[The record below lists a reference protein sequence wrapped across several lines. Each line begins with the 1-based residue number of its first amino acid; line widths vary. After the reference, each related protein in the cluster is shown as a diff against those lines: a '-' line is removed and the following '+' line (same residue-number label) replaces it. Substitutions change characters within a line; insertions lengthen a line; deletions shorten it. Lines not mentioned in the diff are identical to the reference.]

1 MRLGSSASVISTM
14 MLFLLNQGLS
24 AFAADPSLIPKN
36 QHAQTFEFEAQ
47 PSSAQEE
54 LEEVNRRLQE
64 TQTVPEVAPESTA
77 PPSSPIN
84 PAFDQ
89 YRLGPGDAF
98 FANVRR
104 FPEASFQATLDLQGN
119 VVIPLAGVINLQGL
133 TLQQAE
139 ARIQSEL
146 ERFFISPDVG
156 VTVVAQRPVAVTIL
170 GEVARPGLHPLP
182 NPQIST
188 ALFSAGGT
196 TRLANLRTIQIRRP
210 IRDQTGAVV
219 NTIEQNIDLFTP
231 LSEATD
237 LPDIQLADGDVII
250 VPTLTAQEIEQYDR
264 TLIARSTLAQPEIN
278 VRLLDY
284 TRGLR
289 NLTIPSGSDFLDALT
304 STGTDLTNA
313 DLSDIALIRF
323 DPQHGAYIAQEID
336 AKDALRGDLSQNPTL
351 EDEDIV
357 IIGRNLVARISF
369 FFTRVAQ
376 PIRDPLQFLFLFDTI
391 VDFVGGEEN

>member
-1 MRLGSSASVISTM
+1 
-14 MLFLLNQGLS
+14 
-24 AFAADPSLIPKN
+24 
-36 QHAQTFEFEAQ
+36 
-47 PSSAQEE
+47 
-54 LEEVNRRLQE
+54 
-64 TQTVPEVAPESTA
+64 
-77 PPSSPIN
+77 
-84 PAFDQ
+84 
-89 YRLGPGDAF
+89 
-98 FANVRR
+98 
-104 FPEASFQATLDLQGN
+104 
-119 VVIPLAGVINLQGL
+119 
-133 TLQQAE
+133 
-139 ARIQSEL
+139 
-146 ERFFISPDVG
+146 
-156 VTVVAQRPVAVTIL
+156 VAVTIV
-170 GEVARPGLHPLP
+170 GEVARPGLYPLP

-188 ALFSAGGT
+188 ALLSAGGT

-219 NTIEQNIDLFTP
+219 NTIEQTIDLFTP

-237 LPDIQLADGDVII
+237 LPDIQLADGDVIV

-264 TLIARSTLAQPEIN
+264 TLIARSTLAQPDIN

-289 NLTIPSGSDFLDALT
+289 NVTIPSGSDFLDALT
-304 STGTDLTNA
+304 NTGTDLTNA

-323 DPQHGAYIAQEID
+323 DPQHGAYIAQEIN

-357 IIGRNLVARISF
+357 IIGRNLIARISF

>member
-1 MRLGSSASVISTM
+1 
-14 MLFLLNQGLS
+14 MLVLFNQGGVAS
-24 AFAADPSLIPKN
+24 AAEPSLMPKN

-47 PSSAQEE
+47 PSSTQEQ

-64 TQTVPEVAPESTA
+64 TQTVPEVPPESA
-77 PPSSPIN
+77 PTPSTQIN

-89 YRLGPGDAF
+89 YRLGPGDSF

-119 VVIPLAGVINLQGL
+119 VVVPLAGVINLQGL

-146 ERFFISPDVG
+146 ERFFIRPDVG
-156 VTVVAQRPVAVTIL
+156 LTVVAQRPVAVTIV
-170 GEVARPGLHPLP
+170 GEVARPGLYPLP
-182 NPQIST
+182 NPQLST

-210 IRDQTGAVV
+210 IRDQTGTVV

-237 LPDIQLADGDVII
+237 LPDIQLADGDVIVI
-250 VPTLTAQEIEQYDR
+250 PTLTAQEIEQYDR

-278 VRLLDY
+278 IRLLDY

-289 NLTIPSGSDFLDALT
+289 NVTIPNGSDFLDALT

-323 DPQHGAYIAQEID
+323 DPQYGAYLAQEIN

-357 IIGRNLVARISF
+357 IIGRNLIARISF
-369 FFTRVAQ
+369 FFTRIAQ

-391 VDFVGGEEN
+391 VDFVGGEDN